1 MVIPGARPRNTTGT
15 LFLTGAVFNWLVG
28 LALHFDA
35 GLLFEL
41 FRVTPAPTEPLFVQL
56 FAWLVI
62 VFGVGYLWVSR
73 DPPGKVPIIWLGILG
88 KAADPARKSLVY
100 SRRTDNHSHR
110 LTRRQ

>member
-56 FAWLVI
+56 FASLVI

>member
-35 GLLFEL
+35 EL
-41 FRVTPAPTEPLFVQL
+41 L